1 MFDSAKQFFKY
12 IAIPK
17 CLWKFEFSAWALG
30 MSLQDKLMEI
40 VLWFVSYTLMHM

>member
-30 MSLQDKLMEI
+30 MSLQEKLMEI
-40 VLWFVSYTLMHM
+40 VLWFVSYILIYM